1 MPYFNRFDICE
12 AYYKYAVHYHTGQF
26 SWQYKI
32 LGRLQKIGFKPSY
45 SLKEHDIL
53 GSENSDEIY
62 DNLVSNNQGAY
73 KRYNHG

>member
-32 LGRLQKIGFKPSY
+32 LGRLQKIGFKPGY
-45 SLKEHDIL
+45 SVSELDSL
-53 GSENSDEIY
+53 GSENANEIY
-62 DNLVSNNQGAY
+62 DNLVSNNQGTY